1 MSLMLTLKNGSSKN
15 DSLMVVVTDLASCFS
30 NAAAAILIALDA
42 VFVSPNS
49 MFLKVCLL
57 TNHCLR

>member
-1 MSLMLTLKNGSSKN
+1 MSLTLKNGSSKN

-30 NAAAAILIALDA
+30 DAAAILIALDA

>member
-1 MSLMLTLKNGSSKN
+1 
-15 DSLMVVVTDLASCFS
+15 MVVVTDLASCFS
-30 NAAAAILIALDA
+30 DAAAAILIALDA

>member
-30 NAAAAILIALDA
+30 DAAILIVLDA
-42 VFVSPNS
+42 VFVSSPNS
-49 MFLKVCLL
+49 IQFLKVCLL

>member
-1 MSLMLTLKNGSSKN
+1 
-15 DSLMVVVTDLASCFS
+15 MVVVTDLASCFS
-30 NAAAAILIALDA
+30 DAAAILIALDA